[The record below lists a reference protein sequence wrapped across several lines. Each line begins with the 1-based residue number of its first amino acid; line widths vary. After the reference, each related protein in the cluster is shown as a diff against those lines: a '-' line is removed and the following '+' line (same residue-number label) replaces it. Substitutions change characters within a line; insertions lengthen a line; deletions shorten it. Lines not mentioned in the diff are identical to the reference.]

1 MSWSDGALGDAGH
14 STGIAKK
21 AKIYQ
26 IFKLKF
32 QNLRVTEGCW
42 RIAMKIENA
51 RNNAALAT
59 IVDVSQ
65 EFGVTYR
72 ALRYYEKR
80 GLLSPIRRGVARYY
94 DEAQRRRL
102 QLIVKAKHLGFTL
115 AEIAEQ
121 LAGFE
126 EEDQSGAPKLQLDM
140 ATAQAQL
147 GFLEARRQEIDLA
160 IAELRATLCHTH
172 ADRRG

>member
-1 MSWSDGALGDAGH
+1 MAAACSQYYKCHGATALWVTLVTRQA
-14 STGIAKK
+14 SPKK

-42 RIAMKIENA
+42 RIAKKMENA

-80 GLLSPIRRGVARYY
+80 GLLSPVRRGVARYY
-94 DEAQRRRL
+94 DEAQPFAIDRQGQASRL
-102 QLIVKAKHLGFTL
+102 HPG
-115 AEIAEQ
+115 
-121 LAGFE
+121 G
-126 EEDQSGAPKLQLDM
+126 D
-140 ATAQAQL
+140 
-147 GFLEARRQEIDLA
+147 R
-160 IAELRATLCHTH
+160 RAT
-172 ADRRG
+172 RWF

>member
-1 MSWSDGALGDAGH
+1 
-14 STGIAKK
+14 
-21 AKIYQ
+21 
-26 IFKLKF
+26 
-32 QNLRVTEGCW
+32 
-42 RIAMKIENA
+42 
-51 RNNAALAT
+51 
-59 IVDVSQ
+59 
-65 EFGVTYR
+65 
-72 ALRYYEKR
+72 
-80 GLLSPIRRGVARYY
+80 
-94 DEAQRRRL
+94 L

-126 EEDQSGAPKLQLDM
+126 EEDQSGAPKLQLDT

-147 GFLEARRQEIDLA
+147 GFLEARRQEIELA